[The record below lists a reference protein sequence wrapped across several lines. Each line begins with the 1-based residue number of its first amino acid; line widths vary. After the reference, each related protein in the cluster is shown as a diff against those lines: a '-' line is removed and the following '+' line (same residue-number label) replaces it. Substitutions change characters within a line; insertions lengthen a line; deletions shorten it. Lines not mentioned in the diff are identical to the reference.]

1 MLLLGMLADIPE
13 KSGLACT
20 RFSRQENGLAS
31 VLNEVQS
38 ILKLLVLGVGYKRQV
53 VSRCF
58 EVIGNLVIDI
68 SNYSK
73 IPKCFSASAMPLSST
88 LAVT

>member
-53 VSRCF
+53 
-58 EVIGNLVIDI
+58 IGNLVIDI

-73 IPKCFSASAMPLSST
+73 SQSVLVHRLCRCRQHL
-88 LAVT
+88 L

>member
-31 VLNEVQS
+31 VLNEV
-38 ILKLLVLGVGYKRQV
+38 
-53 VSRCF
+53 
-58 EVIGNLVIDI
+58 IGNLVIDI

>member
-1 MLLLGMLADIPE
+1 MLLLRMLADIPE

-53 VSRCF
+53 
-58 EVIGNLVIDI
+58 IGNLVIDI